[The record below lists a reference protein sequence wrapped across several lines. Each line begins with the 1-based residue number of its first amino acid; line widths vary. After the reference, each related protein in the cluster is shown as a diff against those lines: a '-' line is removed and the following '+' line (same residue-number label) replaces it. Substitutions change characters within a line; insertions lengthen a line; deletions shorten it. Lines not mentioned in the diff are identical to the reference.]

1 MVSIWFYDHT
11 SFMLKLTFYWHL
23 LASRFHILNFF
34 FLNFPIQW
42 HYKNTV
48 YIYKEIDAYCNTA
61 LTVLEKISE
70 TIVDNQKKIKITQDG
85 YQISGSYGNTIFFF
99 AFLHIPSLSE
109 TVIPDGDILE
119 VRSLLND
126 QSSLKIIHLLFI

>member
-1 MVSIWFYDHT
+1 M
-11 SFMLKLTFYWHL
+11 TFISQQVPHFKY
-23 LASRFHILNFF
+23 FF
-34 FLNFPIQW
+34 FKTFLYNDIIKTLF
-42 HYKNTV
+42 
-48 YIYKEIDAYCNTA
+48 IYKEIDAYCNTA

>member
-23 LASRFHILNFF
+23 LASRYHILNLKKKT
-34 FLNFPIQW
+34 FLYNDIIKTLF
-42 HYKNTV
+42 
-48 YIYKEIDAYCNTA
+48 IYKEIDAYCNTA

-85 YQISGSYGNTIFFF
+85 YQISGSYGNTRFFF
-99 AFLHIPSLSE
+99 AFLHIHSLSE

>member
-1 MVSIWFYDHT
+1 MGTKSLEAMVI
-11 SFMLKLTFYWHL
+11 
-23 LASRFHILNFF
+23 
-34 FLNFPIQW
+34 P
-42 HYKNTV
+42 
-48 YIYKEIDAYCNTA
+48 
-61 LTVLEKISE
+61 
-70 TIVDNQKKIKITQDG
+70 G
-85 YQISGSYGNTIFFF
+85 FF